1 MWNLKDLML
10 VDANGLLVN
19 VRTYYMFFYRARIK
33 VAGLPVLMQRNIIE
47 CVTKKNKFRNNL

>member
-1 MWNLKDLML
+1 ML

-19 VRTYYMFFYRARIK
+19 VRKTYYMVFHRAGIK

-47 CVTKKNKFRNNL
+47 YVTKNKFRNNY